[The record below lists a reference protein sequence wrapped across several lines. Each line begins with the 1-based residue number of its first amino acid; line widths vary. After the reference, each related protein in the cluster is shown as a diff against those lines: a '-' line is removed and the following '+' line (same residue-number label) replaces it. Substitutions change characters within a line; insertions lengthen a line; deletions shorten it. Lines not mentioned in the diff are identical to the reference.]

1 MKTHWRFSVYPL
13 LSVLVLLIDQ
23 WIKVYVRTLPLYEAF
38 FTVPG
43 ILELTHHTNTGA
55 AFSMLSGHADMIAV
69 FSALLLI
76 LLMVFLGKTTRLT
89 TIGRISVVTLIGAG
103 ASNLIDRILFGGVTD
118 YIRLLFI
125 HFPVFNLADI
135 CITCSVMIMSILIM
149 TGRLDKQPEEFTHGS
164 KD

>member
-1 MKTHWRFSVYPL
+1 
-13 LSVLVLLIDQ
+13 
-23 WIKVYVRTLPLYEAF
+23 
-38 FTVPG
+38 
-43 ILELTHHTNTGA
+43 
-55 AFSMLSGHADMIAV
+55 
-69 FSALLLI
+69 
-76 LLMVFLGKTTRLT
+76 MVFLGKTTRLT
-89 TIGRISVVTLIGAG
+89 TIGKISVVTLIGAG